1 MQGAWGWEKEFT
13 VLWESYVQSGFTLAS
28 WKGTFL
34 MVLFSLCVYVSKSEC
49 PVHLGNA
56 RLPTPMLVQKHVP
69 KVKAMRNVYYEVI
82 SFETEYASF
91 MTWNSGV
98 LEGEHSPVMEFS
110 KCKDYFLPPCWTA
123 ERRAKCTGYLR
134 SKYTWE
140 LRECRSGSDLYS
152 SSLQRFT
159 TAFIALTV
167 WTCSAQPNPCEIW

>member
-28 WKGTFL
+28 WKGKFL
-34 MVLFSLCVYVSKSEC
+34 MVLFFLCVYVSKSEC

-98 LEGEHSPVMEFS
+98 
-110 KCKDYFLPPCWTA
+110 
-123 ERRAKCTGYLR
+123 
-134 SKYTWE
+134 
-140 LRECRSGSDLYS
+140 
-152 SSLQRFT
+152 
-159 TAFIALTV
+159 
-167 WTCSAQPNPCEIW
+167 